1 MGINEFLKTILEW
14 IYGFVGNYGWAVV
27 LFTLLVRLI
36 VMPFDYKSHVGM
48 RKMQKIAPMQAKLQK
63 KYEKDPDK
71 MNKKLQE
78 LYREQRV
85 NPLSSCL
92 PMLISLPI
100 LFAMFT
106 AMRMVANE
114 HLAQQAFDI
123 IASGNPALDSWL
135 WVKNVWM
142 PDSPFAAAWPNLDS
156 LRQIATNEWLAVFSK
171 LPQETL
177 ALLADKG
184 LALTAESFTGDAL
197 NTTIQTIYTTM
208 EQLPAYMEHVKYYSD
223 LAIPLFNIHIF
234 VNYNGYFIL
243 PILAAGGQ
251 FLMTKLT
258 GTAQTPAAD
267 DAQAQQAQNS
277 MKFMN
282 YFFPIFTLILC
293 FNYNAIFALYWVASN
308 VIAIVQTKG
317 INMYLDR
324 KEALEA
330 ANPNKNTGSLK

>member
-36 VMPFDYKSHVGM
+36 VMPFD
-48 RKMQKIAPMQAKLQK
+48 QK

-156 LRQIATNEWLAVFSK
+156 LRQIATNEWLVQQA
-171 LPQETL
+171 
-177 ALLADKG
+177 AA
-184 LALTAESFTGDAL
+184 GDAR
-197 NTTIQTIYTTM
+197 
-208 EQLPAYMEHVKYYSD
+208 S
-223 LAIPLFNIHIF
+223 
-234 VNYNGYFIL
+234 
-243 PILAAGGQ
+243 AGG
-251 FLMTKLT
+251 
-258 GTAQTPAAD
+258 
-267 DAQAQQAQNS
+267 
-277 MKFMN
+277 
-282 YFFPIFTLILC
+282 
-293 FNYNAIFALYWVASN
+293 
-308 VIAIVQTKG
+308 
-317 INMYLDR
+317 
-324 KEALEA
+324 
-330 ANPNKNTGSLK
+330 

>member
-36 VMPFDYKSHVGM
+36 VMPFDYKSRVGM

-135 WVKNVWM
+135 WVKNVWI

-156 LRQIATNEWLAVFSK
+156 LRQIATNEWLAVFNK
-171 LPQETL
+171 LPQERSL
-177 ALLADKG
+177 CWRIRAL
-184 LALTAESFTGDAL
+184 
-197 NTTIQTIYTTM
+197 
-208 EQLPAYMEHVKYYSD
+208 
-223 LAIPLFNIHIF
+223 
-234 VNYNGYFIL
+234 
-243 PILAAGGQ
+243 
-251 FLMTKLT
+251 
-258 GTAQTPAAD
+258 
-267 DAQAQQAQNS
+267 
-277 MKFMN
+277 
-282 YFFPIFTLILC
+282 
-293 FNYNAIFALYWVASN
+293 
-308 VIAIVQTKG
+308 
-317 INMYLDR
+317 R
-324 KEALEA
+324 
-330 ANPNKNTGSLK
+330 

>member
-1 MGINEFLKTILEW
+1 
-14 IYGFVGNYGWAVV
+14 
-27 LFTLLVRLI
+27 
-36 VMPFDYKSHVGM
+36 
-48 RKMQKIAPMQAKLQK
+48 
-63 KYEKDPDK
+63 

-156 LRQIATNEWLAVFSK
+156 LRQIATNEWLAVFNK

>member
-1 MGINEFLKTILEW
+1 
-14 IYGFVGNYGWAVV
+14 
-27 LFTLLVRLI
+27 
-36 VMPFDYKSHVGM
+36 
-48 RKMQKIAPMQAKLQK
+48 
-63 KYEKDPDK
+63 
-71 MNKKLQE
+71 
-78 LYREQRV
+78 
-85 NPLSSCL
+85 
-92 PMLISLPI
+92 
-100 LFAMFT
+100 
-106 AMRMVANE
+106 
-114 HLAQQAFDI
+114 
-123 IASGNPALDSWL
+123 
-135 WVKNVWM
+135 
-142 PDSPFAAAWPNLDS
+142 
-156 LRQIATNEWLAVFSK
+156 
-171 LPQETL
+171 
-177 ALLADKG
+177 
-184 LALTAESFTGDAL
+184 
-197 NTTIQTIYTTM
+197 M

-317 INMYLDR
+317 INMYLDH

>member
-14 IYGFVGNYGWAVV
+14 IYSFVGNYGWAVV

-36 VMPFDYKSHVGM
+36 VMPFDYKSRVGM

-78 LYREQRV
+78 LYRAQRV

-135 WVKNVWM
+135 WVKNVW
-142 PDSPFAAAWPNLDS
+142 
-156 LRQIATNEWLAVFSK
+156 LAVFNK

>member
-36 VMPFDYKSHVGM
+36 VMPFDYKSRVGM

-71 MNKKLQE
+71 MNKSCRSSTVSSASIPFLLPADADQPPDPLRDVHRHE
-78 LYREQRV
+78 NGRQR
-85 NPLSSCL
+85 
-92 PMLISLPI
+92 
-100 LFAMFT
+100 
-106 AMRMVANE
+106 
-114 HLAQQAFDI
+114 
-123 IASGNPALDSWL
+123 ASGTAGVRHHRFGQSGAGF
-135 WVKNVWM
+135 VAVGQNVWM

-156 LRQIATNEWLAVFSK
+156 LRQIATNEWLAVFNK

-251 FLMTKLT
+251 FLMT
-258 GTAQTPAAD
+258 
-267 DAQAQQAQNS
+267 S
-277 MKFMN
+277 
-282 YFFPIFTLILC
+282 
-293 FNYNAIFALYWVASN
+293 
-308 VIAIVQTKG
+308 
-317 INMYLDR
+317 
-324 KEALEA
+324 
-330 ANPNKNTGSLK
+330 SLARRRPRRG

>member
-1 MGINEFLKTILEW
+1 MGINEFLKTVLEW

-36 VMPFDYKSHVGM
+36 VMPFDYKSRVGM
-48 RKMQKIAPMQAKLQK
+48 RRMQKIAPMQAKIQK

-71 MNKKLQE
+71 MNRKLQE

-92 PMLISLPI
+92 PMLISFPI
-100 LFAMFT
+100 LIAMFN

-123 IASGNPALDSWL
+123 IVSGNPTLDSWL

-142 PDSPFAAAWPNLDS
+142 PDSPFAAVWPNLDS
-156 LRQIATNEWLAVFSK
+156 LRVVASNEWLAVFNK

-177 ALLADKG
+177 QALANSG
-184 LALTAESFTGDAL
+184 LTLTAESFTGDAL
-197 NTTIQTIYTTM
+197 NATIQSIYGVM
-208 EQLPAYMEHVKYYSD
+208 ETVPAYMEHVQYY
-223 LAIPLFNIHIF
+223 ANMTVPLFNLHVF

-243 PILAAGGQ
+243 PLLAAGGQ
-251 FLMTKLT
+251 FLMTKISS
-258 GTAQTPAAD
+258 TAQTPAAD

-317 INMYLDR
+317 INMYLDH
-324 KEALEA
+324 KEALEE
-330 ANPNKNTGSLK
+330 ANPIKNTGSLK